1 MIEISYWNIRGIINP
16 HLGINI
22 NIIFK
27 SKYNLE
33 MGGLSIINL
42 GRMKKPVRYC
52 INLVISDKRFKYITK
67 RIVLTELEGLLQ
79 EGKFLAWGLSVDKID
94 KDESLLYQLFEY
106 PEKIKTD
113 TLKIKDSIIN
123 DMINKKKL

>member
-42 GRMKKPVRYC
+42 GRLKKPVRYC
-52 INLVISDKRFKYITK
+52 INLVISDRRFKYLTK

-106 PEKIKTD
+106 PEKIKTN
-113 TLKIKDSIIN
+113 TLEIKDSIIN

>member
-1 MIEISYWNIRGIINP
+1 MIEISYWNIRGVINP

-42 GRMKKPVRYC
+42 GRLKKPVRYC

-79 EGKFLAWGLSVDKID
+79 KGKFLAWGLSVDKID

>member
-1 MIEISYWNIRGIINP
+1 MIEVSYWNIRGIINP

-42 GRMKKPVRYC
+42 GRLKKPVRYC

-79 EGKFLAWGLSVDKID
+79 EGKFLAWGLSVDEIE

>member
-1 MIEISYWNIRGIINP
+1 MIEISYWNIRGVINP

-42 GRMKKPVRYC
+42 GRLKKPVRYC

-67 RIVLTELEGLLQ
+67 RIVLTELEDLLQ
-79 EGKFLAWGLSVDKID
+79 KGKFLAWGLSVDKID

>member
-1 MIEISYWNIRGIINP
+1 MIEISYWNIRGVINP

-42 GRMKKPVRYC
+42 GRLKKPVRYC

-79 EGKFLAWGLSVDKID
+79 KGKFLAWGLSVDKID

-106 PEKIKTD
+106 PEKNKNRY
-113 TLKIKDSIIN
+113 IKDQR
-123 DMINKKKL
+123 

>member
-1 MIEISYWNIRGIINP
+1 MIEISYWNIRGVINP

-42 GRMKKPVRYC
+42 GRLKKPVRYC

-79 EGKFLAWGLSVDKID
+79 EGKFLAWGLSVNKFE

>member
-1 MIEISYWNIRGIINP
+1 MIEISYWNIKGIINP

-42 GRMKKPVRYC
+42 GRLKKPVRYC

-79 EGKFLAWGLSVDKID
+79 KGKFLAWGLSVDKID

>member
-1 MIEISYWNIRGIINP
+1 MIEISYWNIRGVINP

-42 GRMKKPVRYC
+42 GRLKKPVRYC
-52 INLVISDKRFKYITK
+52 INPVISDKRFKYITK

-79 EGKFLAWGLSVDKID
+79 EGKFLAWGLSVNKIE

>member
-1 MIEISYWNIRGIINP
+1 MIEISYWNIRGVINP

-42 GRMKKPVRYC
+42 GRLKKPVRYC

-79 EGKFLAWGLSVDKID
+79 EGRFLAWGLSVDKID
-94 KDESLLYQLFEY
+94 KNESLLYQLFEY

-113 TLKIKDSIIN
+113 TLEIKDGIIN

>member
-1 MIEISYWNIRGIINP
+1 MIEISYWNIRGVINP

-42 GRMKKPVRYC
+42 GRLKKPVRYC

-79 EGKFLAWGLSVDKID
+79 EGKFLAWGLSVNKIE